1 MVSLHTTT
9 EALMTPTDVKRWATF
24 FERIRDGCGRL
35 NAAYEV
41 GWSPLELRK
50 LEENPDFKE
59 LYVVAKER
67 CIEDIEETTTRL
79 AKGGN
84 MAAIQMI
91 LYSFGSGRGWR
102 PPQQR
107 VQMESHTTHR
117 VEIVASAKEL
127 VMQMLAE
134 GGAQAVERP
143 FVKAIEVEARD

>member
-1 MVSLHTTT
+1 MET
-9 EALMTPTDVKRWATF
+9 EVLAPDQARKWTTF
-24 FERIRDGCGRL
+24 FTRIRDGCGRL

-41 GWSPLELRK
+41 GWSPLQLRK
-50 LEENPDFKE
+50 LEELPDFKE
-59 LYVVAKER
+59 LYGVAKEQ
-67 CIEDIEETTTRL
+67 CLEDIEETTVKL
-79 AKGGN
+79 AKAGN
-84 MAAIQMI
+84 MAAIQMV

-107 VQMESHTTHR
+107 VQMETHTTHR

-143 FVKAIEVEARD
+143 FVKAIEAEAS